1 MIYESDD
8 EDENLFKKK
17 KKKFNDNQVFEKYY
31 VDDEYKKY
39 SYIFGFKDKLEKLK
53 IRYSDQPED
62 VLIDSLEK

>member
-17 KKKFNDNQVFEKYY
+17 KKFNDNQVFEKYY
-31 VDDEYKKY
+31 EDDEYKKY

>member
-8 EDENLFKKK
+8 EDENLFKK